1 MSFPLNN
8 KTTAD
13 AYTDANTLRNQ
24 SPCVLVQLH
33 VFNAAIYYQLQ
44 IGGSG
49 EESRDQPFRAE
60 VFLAPGF
67 HHFYRRVTGCRIRSA
82 KAGQPAQVTVNLIP
96 DDELPYDTALFR
108 VK

>member
-8 KTTAD
+8 ITTQD
-13 AYTDANTLRNQ
+13 EYTEGNTLRNQ

-33 VFNAAIYYQLQ
+33 VFNAAILYQLQ

-49 EESRDQPFRAE
+49 KESRDQPWRTA

-67 HHFYRRVTGCRIRSA
+67 HHFYRRVTGCRVRSA
-82 KAGQPAQVTVNLIP
+82 KAGTPAQVTVNLIP
-96 DDELPYDTALFR
+96 DDELPYDTESFR
-108 VK
+108 AQ